1 MKKLLSLPA
10 ARRWLYPIAIFIFFS
25 MPGQLFAQLHPLG
38 AIPLSQSDYDKL
50 PRANWDSL
58 RKYSNTATIASQSAP
73 NARAGYT
80 MLINPPVGDQG
91 TEGSCVGWA
100 VGYSAMGILM
110 YPRYNSWN
118 TAERSPNYVF
128 NQIRQGGNDCSIGSY
143 PKDALNLVKT
153 QGDCSWNLMPYV
165 DGACTALPNATQIAD
180 AGQNVATQWTT
191 LGATDVSGIKQ
202 ALDLGFPVVAVFN
215 VYTSFD
221 NMWSTGGGIWS
232 VPNSGTN
239 RGSHAVCII
248 GYDDT
253 RQMFKMQNQW
263 GTFGGDNGYIWV
275 SYNGIQNYGYFSELY
290 VLYAA
295 NQASPMSITGD
306 NVVCTT
312 STNYTVSNLPAGA
325 TVTWTA
331 SPAAVAT
338 INSPNA
344 TQTTITSNGT
354 YGVVTLT
361 ATVSIPGGPPVVL
374 TSTPIAVNKPYPIG
388 IAGYSN
394 LTYCEYYDFAV
405 LAGGGSSYPYYGQLQ
420 VSVYGA
426 TSYSWSVQNNTN
438 MYWSNLGNGAVSAAS
453 KLSNGSLTLLCRASN
468 SCGSTSQYFYFQPL
482 ICNQA
487 RMETPVAEPNIN
499 PMLAVYPN
507 PVTDK
512 LTITLPNELI
522 AGHAAIT
529 ITDIYGRQ
537 IQRQEGVS
545 NKTIL
550 SVASLAPG
558 IYMVQVHSGNKLLIT
573 KKIVKN

>member
-1 MKKLLSLPA
+1 MKKLLSFTT
-10 ARRWLYPIAIFIFFS
+10 ARSWLYPFS
-25 MPGQLFAQLHPLG
+25 LFLFLFMWGQLMAQQHPLG
-38 AIPLSQSDYDKL
+38 AVLMNKQEYDKL
-50 PRANWDSL
+50 PRPNWDTL
-58 RKYSNTATIASQSAP
+58 RKYSNTATIANKSAP

-91 TEGSCVGWA
+91 TQGSCVGWA

-128 NQIRQGGNDCSIGSY
+128 NQIKGGNDCNGSY
-143 PKDALNLVKT
+143 ISDALNLVNT
-153 QGDCSWNLMPYV
+153 QGDCSWNLMPYDNSTCAV
-165 DGACTALPNATQIAD
+165 MPNTTQRND
-180 AGQNVATQWTT
+180 AAQNVATRWAA
-191 LGATDVSGIKQ
+191 LGTTDVNAIKQ
-202 ALDLGFPVVAVFN
+202 ALDLGFPVVAGFQ
-215 VYTSFD
+215 VYTTFD
-221 NMWSTGGGIWS
+221 NMWNTGGGIW
-232 VPNSGTN
+232 NMRNTGTD
-239 RGSHAVCII
+239 RGGHAVCII

-275 SYNGIQNYGYFSELY
+275 SYNGIQNYGYFSEVY
-290 VLYAA
+290 VLYGA

-312 STNYTVSNLPAGA
+312 SNNYTVSNLPAGA

-331 SPAAVAT
+331 SPAAIAT
-338 INSPNA
+338 INSPNS

-361 ATVSIPGGPPVVL
+361 ATVNIPGGPPVVL
-374 TSTPIAVNKPYPIG
+374 TSTPIAVNKPYPPG
-388 IAGYSN
+388 IASYSN

-405 LAGGGSSYPYYGQLQ
+405 LAGGGASYPYYGQLQ
-420 VSVYGA
+420 VSAYGA
-426 TSYSWSVQNNTN
+426 TSYSWSQQSTTN
-438 MYWSNLGNGAVSAAS
+438 LHWSDLGGGGVSVYS
-453 KLSNGSLTLLCRASN
+453 KFSSGYLTLLCRASN

-482 ICNQA
+482 VCNLA
-487 RMETPVAEPNIN
+487 RMATPVAESNAN
-499 PMLAVYPN
+499 PSLAVYPN

-512 LTITLPNELI
+512 LTITLPNDII
-522 AGHAAIT
+522 AAHAAIT

-537 IQRQEGVS
+537 LQRQEGVS
-545 NKTIL
+545 NKTML
-550 SVASLAPG
+550 YVASLAPG
-558 IYMVQVHSGNKLLIT
+558 IYIVEVHSNNKILMT